1 MNHRHIL
8 SADAQRALS
17 ALDTV
22 KVLSTT
28 GADGIPHISFK
39 NSLHLRED
47 GYIEY
52 NEFIESSVTNKNMTF
67 SIWFNKI
74 IAIALLEN
82 NERSFLIKGKV
93 IRAIISGREF
103 RERYIAARKNDIDTD
118 LSTVWVIEPISE
130 IEDTLK
136 KRRAEEENAHPLL
149 KHLDLLVVGQDYAL

>member
-1 MNHRHIL
+1 MNHHIL
-8 SADAQRALS
+8 SIDAQRALN

-22 KVLSTT
+22 KVLSTID
-28 GADGIPHISFK
+28 AEGIPHISFK

-52 NEFIESSVTNKNMTF
+52 NEFIESSVTNKNMIY

-82 NERSFLIKGKV
+82 SGRSFLIKGKV
-93 IRAIISGREF
+93 MRAIISGREF
-103 RERYIAARKNDIDTD
+103 RERYIMVRKNDINSD

-130 IEDTLK
+130 IEETLK
-136 KRRAEEENAHPLL
+136 KRRAEEGNAHPLL
-149 KHLDLLVVGQDYAL
+149 KHLDLLIVGQDYAL